1 VRDDAYKPIEDF
13 WNLSPAQVSFYFD
26 AKGYTQPRGKASDLL
41 RLVRPGRGAGV
52 QVETGEA
59 TSSGRERG
67 LG

>member
-1 VRDDAYKPIEDF
+1 MRDDAYKPIEDF

-59 TSSGRERG
+59 ASSGRERG